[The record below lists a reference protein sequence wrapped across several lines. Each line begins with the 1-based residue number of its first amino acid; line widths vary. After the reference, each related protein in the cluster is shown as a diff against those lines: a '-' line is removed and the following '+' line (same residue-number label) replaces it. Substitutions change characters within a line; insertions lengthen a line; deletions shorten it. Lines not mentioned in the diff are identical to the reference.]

1 MDNFIP
7 EIDPKLM
14 PMLQNALRLEESGQT
29 REAAETLK
37 SGIATAE
44 AAQTSVPRGAL
55 QLLARL
61 YFKLNQWIELE
72 DICRKGLRAFP
83 RDLDLWNMLGIAL
96 KRQGRFDQALDA
108 LQTARKLAPKDIT
121 PLSNLGN
128 LYLDMRR
135 GAEAV
140 DTFRFLVRAQPKR
153 GAFQRLLG
161 NAYVISGELK
171 RAATHFDIALRLDPD
186 DILAWI
192 DRIKVETDFE
202 HHDEAYAIVSKALE
216 RHPTNHRLIEARIMV
231 LRRGGRF
238 KEAEA
243 LLEARIHDAPDD
255 AWAHFQL
262 AETIARFD
270 RVHGNIHYKRAVEL
284 QPDNGIYWI
293 NYANSLDRTRQGGEA
308 DNIQSGYEAVLKAME
323 IGPLPSRFIRMAR
336 NILVRMGRFDLV
348 GKLGSFKDLGRT
360 WASESLHDAL
370 HYHLARVETE
380 EDRYEI
386 LEQHRIWG
394 RIELAK
400 AKLNPIARPAV
411 TEKRSKIRLGI
422 VSSDLRHH
430 PVSYF
435 AMPLFDYLDHSKFEV
450 YCYSWSRHNPDPVQ
464 HYLASRV
471 DAFRWHKAIADREAA
486 QLIANDRLDLL
497 FELGSS
503 TDMNK
508 LEVMAYKPAP
518 IQASWLGYPHSAG
531 LETID
536 YILCDPFINP
546 SDPKLLIEKP
556 FLMPKSWVAMG
567 RLGFHER
574 EEINPVIASDRHK
587 FITFGTANNP
597 YKYSPKVL
605 ETWAKIVAS
614 VPHSKFMFVRPE
626 AGAAG
631 FRDSMVEAFAKAG
644 VARERLIFVS
654 VRGQHMR
661 WYNEMDISLDTFPQT
676 GGTTTCESLFMGVPV
691 VSLVG
696 PAFFERLSY
705 SNLSN
710 AGLGDLATFSIE
722 DYIATAQKL
731 AADVRRRQELKRSL
745 REQIK
750 STPLGQPETFARDF
764 YELVEKTVR
773 EHA

>member
-1 MDNFIP
+1 MAQLQS
-7 EIDPKLM
+7 DPSDVPSTM
-14 PMLQNALRLEESGQT
+14 IENALRLEQSDDAGQ
-29 REAAETLK
+29 AATLLK
-37 SGIATAE
+37 SAISEAE
-44 AAQTSVPRGAL
+44 ENGKPLPRAAYAQ
-55 QLLARL
+55 LARL
-61 YFKLNQWIELE
+61 YYRLQQWQIVEE
-72 DICRKGLRAFP
+72 TCRRGLTKQP
-83 RDLDLWNMLGIAL
+83 HDLDLWNMLGIAL
-96 KRQGRFDQALDA
+96 KRQGRFEEALDA
-108 LQTARKLAPKDIT
+108 LKTARKVAPKDFA
-121 PLSNLGN
+121 PLVNLGN
-128 LYLDMRR
+128 LYLDLKR
-135 GAEAV
+135 GGDAV
-140 DTFRFLVRAQPKR
+140 DAYRHLTRLQPKK
-153 GAFQRLLG
+153 AEFQRLLG
-161 NAYVISGELK
+161 NAYVMAGELK
-171 RAATHFDIALRLDPD
+171 KASAQFDLALRLDPD

-202 HHDEAYAIVSKALE
+202 HHTEAFAIVSKALE
-216 RHPTNHRLIEARIMV
+216 RHPGNHRLIEARIMV

-238 KEAEA
+238 KEAEE
-243 LLEARIHDAPDD
+243 LLEKRVKEVPDD

-270 RVHGNIHYKRAVEL
+270 RVRGNIHYKRSVEL
-284 QPDNGIYWI
+284 QPENAIYWI
-293 NYANSLDRTRQGGEA
+293 NYANSLDRTRQGNEA
-308 DNIQSGYEAVLKAME
+308 ENIQAGYEAVLKAME
-323 IGPLPSRFIRMAR
+323 LGALPSRFIRMAR

-348 GKLGSFKDLGRT
+348 KKLGTFRDLGRQ

-380 EDRYEI
+380 ADRYEI

-394 RIELAK
+394 RIEEAK
-400 AKLNPIARPAV
+400 AKLNPVARPAMIE
-411 TEKRSKIRLGI
+411 TRSKIRLGI
-422 VSSDLRHH
+422 MSSDLRNH

-435 AMPLFDYLDHSKFEV
+435 AMPLFDYLDRSRFEV
-450 YCYSWSRHNPDPVQ
+450 YCYSWSRHDPDPVQ
-464 HYLASRV
+464 TYLASRV
-471 DAFRWHKAIADREAA
+471 DQFHWHKAIADRDAA
-486 QLIANDRLDLL
+486 QVIANDKVDLL

-508 LEVMAYKPAP
+508 LEVMAYRPAP
-518 IQASWLGYPHSAG
+518 LQASWLGYPHSAG

-546 SDPKLLIEKP
+546 PDRKLLIEKP

-567 RLGFHER
+567 RLGFNEQ
-574 EEINPVIASDRHK
+574 EVVNPVIASERNK

-614 VPHSKFMFVRPE
+614 VPNSKFMFVRPE
-626 AGAAG
+626 AGAKG
-631 FRDSMVEAFAKAG
+631 FRDCMAEAFIQEG
-644 VARERLIFVS
+644 VARDRLIFVS

-710 AGLGDLATFSIE
+710 AGLGDLAAFSIE

-731 AADVRRRQELKRSL
+731 AADTKRRQDLKTSL
-745 REQIK
+745 RRQIK
-750 STPLGQPETFARDF
+750 LTPLGQPEIFARDF
-764 YELVEKTVR
+764 YDLVEKIVR
-773 EHA
+773 ERA

>member
-1 MDNFIP
+1 MANSIH

-14 PMLQNALRLEESGQT
+14 PMLQNALRLEQSGQT
-29 REAAETLK
+29 LQAAETLK
-37 SGIATAE
+37 SGIAEAETAK
-44 AAQTSVPRGAL
+44 TPVPRGAL
-55 QLLARL
+55 GLLARL
-61 YFKLNQWIELE
+61 YYKLNQWPELE
-72 DICRKGLRAFP
+72 EICRKSLKQFP
-83 RDLDLWNMLGIAL
+83 RDLDFWNMLGIAL
-96 KRQGRFDQALDA
+96 RRQGQLDAALDA
-108 LQTARKLAPKDIT
+108 LLTARKVAPKDIA
-121 PLSNLGN
+121 PLVNLGN
-128 LYLDMRR
+128 LYLDMKR
-135 GAEAV
+135 GADAVEAY
-140 DTFRFLVRAQPKR
+140 RLLARAQPNR
-153 GAFQRLLG
+153 AEFQRLLG
-161 NAYVISGELK
+161 NAYVMAGELK
-171 RAATHFDIALRLDPD
+171 RAVAHFDTALRIDPD
-186 DILAWI
+186 DILSWI

-202 HHDEAYAIVSKALE
+202 HHDEAFAIVSKALE
-216 RHPTNHRLIEARIMV
+216 RHPANHRLIEARIMV

-243 LLEARIHDAPDD
+243 LLEAHIQDTPDD

-270 RVHGNIHYKRAVEL
+270 RVRGNTHYKRAVEL
-284 QPDNGIYWI
+284 QPQNGIYWI
-293 NYANSLDRTRQGGEA
+293 NYANSLDRTRQGNEA
-308 DNIQSGYEAVLKAME
+308 DNIQTGYEAVLKAME
-323 IGPLPSRFIRMAR
+323 IGPLPSRFTRMAR

-348 GKLGSFKDLGRT
+348 EKLGTFKDLGRT
-360 WASESLHDAL
+360 WANESLHDAL
-370 HYHLARVETE
+370 HYHLARVETP

-400 AKLNPIARPAV
+400 AKLNPVSRPALI
-411 TEKRSKIRLGI
+411 EKRSKIRLGI
-422 VSSDLRHH
+422 MSSDLRNH

-435 AMPLFDYLDHSKFEV
+435 AMPLFDFLDRNKFEV
-450 YCYSWSRHNPDPVQ
+450 YCYSWSRHEPDQVQ
-464 HYLASRV
+464 HYLKSRV
-471 DAFRWHKAIADREAA
+471 DEFRWHKAIADRDAA
-486 QLIANDRLDLL
+486 QLIANDKLDLL

-518 IQASWLGYPHSAG
+518 LQASWLGYPHSAG

-546 SDPKLLIEKP
+546 PDPKLLIEKP
-556 FLMPKSWVAMG
+556 FLMPQSWVAMG
-567 RLGFHER
+567 RLGFNER
-574 EEINPVIASDRHK
+574 EEINPVIASERNQ

-614 VPHSKFMFVRPE
+614 VPQSRFMFVRPE
-626 AGAAG
+626 SGAKG
-631 FRDSMVEAFAKAG
+631 FRDSMAEAFEKEG
-644 VARERLIFVS
+644 VARDRIIFVS

-710 AGLGDLATFSIE
+710 AGLGDLAAFTID
-722 DYIATAQKL
+722 DYITTAQKL
-731 AADVRRRQELKRSL
+731 AADVKRRQDLKSSL
-745 REQIK
+745 RQQIK
-750 STPLGQPETFARDF
+750 STPLGQPEIFARDF
-764 YELVEKTVR
+764 YDLVEKTVR
-773 EHA
+773 EGR

>member
-1 MDNFIP
+1 MANSIP

-14 PMLQNALRLEESGQT
+14 PMLQNALRLEQSGQT

-37 SGIATAE
+37 SSILEAE
-44 AAQTSVPRGAL
+44 ITQTPVPRGAL
-55 QLLARL
+55 GLLARL
-61 YFKLNQWIELE
+61 FYKLNQWQELE
-72 DICRKGLRAFP
+72 DICRKSLKQFP
-83 RDLDLWNMLGIAL
+83 RDLDFWNMLGIAL
-96 KRQGRFDQALDA
+96 RRQGQFEAASDA
-108 LQTARKLAPKDIT
+108 LLTARKVAPRDIA
-121 PLSNLGN
+121 PLINLGN
-128 LYLDMRR
+128 LYLDMKR
-135 GAEAV
+135 GSEAI
-140 DTFRFLVRAQPKR
+140 DAYRLLVRAQPKR
-153 GAFQRLLG
+153 AEFQRLLG
-161 NAYVISGELK
+161 NAYVMVGELK
-171 RAATHFDIALRLDPD
+171 RAATQFDTALRLDPD

-202 HHDEAYAIVSKALE
+202 HHNEAFAIVSKALD

-243 LLEARIHDAPDD
+243 LLEARVNEAPDD
-255 AWAHFQL
+255 PWAHFQL

-270 RVHGNIHYKRAVEL
+270 RTRGNTHYKRAVEL
-284 QPDNGIYWI
+284 QPQNGIYWI
-293 NYANSLDRTRQGGEA
+293 NYANSLDRTRQGSEA
-308 DNIQSGYEAVLKAME
+308 DNIQAGYEAVLKAME
-323 IGPLPSRFIRMAR
+323 TGPLPSRFTRMAR

-348 GKLGSFKDLGRT
+348 SKLGSFKDLGRT

-370 HYHLARVETE
+370 HYHLARVETP

-394 RIELAK
+394 RIEDAK
-400 AKLNPIARPAV
+400 AKLNPVSRPALI
-411 TEKRSKIRLGI
+411 ERRSKIRLGI
-422 VSSDLRHH
+422 MSSDLRNH

-435 AMPLFDYLDHSKFEV
+435 AMPLFDFLDRNKFEV
-450 YCYSWSRHNPDPVQ
+450 YCYSWSRHEPDPVQ
-464 HYLASRV
+464 HYLASCV
-471 DAFRWHKAIADREAA
+471 DEFRWHKAIADRDAA
-486 QLIANDRLDLL
+486 QLIASDKLDML

-518 IQASWLGYPHSAG
+518 LQASWLGYPHSAG

-546 SDPKLLIEKP
+546 PDPKLLIEKP

-567 RLGFHER
+567 RLGFNER
-574 EEINPVIASDRHK
+574 EEINPVIASERNK

-614 VPHSKFMFVRPE
+614 VPQSKFMFVRPE
-626 AGAAG
+626 AGAKG
-631 FRDSMVEAFAKAG
+631 FRDSMAEAFSHHG
-644 VARERLIFVS
+644 VARERIIFVS

-710 AGLGDLATFSIE
+710 AGLGDLATFTIE

-731 AADVRRRQELKRSL
+731 AADVKKRHDLKSSL
-745 REQIK
+745 RYQIK
-750 STPLGQPETFARDF
+750 STPLGQPDVFARDF
-764 YELVEKTVR
+764 YGLVQKTVR
-773 EHA
+773 ERR